1 MKQFFKDA
9 VEEKQWKTCEL
20 HEFLGCDYCDI
31 EQISSNVYK
40 DIRTNKL
47 YEVLNK
53 RKKHVFTIKE
63 LV

>member
-20 HEFLGCDYCDI
+20 HEFLGCDYSDI